1 MYNSK
6 NNTHCSKGGR
16 NRSAFTL
23 DEVKRMFKELPY
35 NRIGLSIRLL
45 LATGMK
51 PKELLAL
58 EPHHISEDGSII
70 TIEQELHVDGQNVF
84 IGPTKTPYGCRH
96 IPVPSILHMVVR
108 ELRNTCTNYI
118 WEDSLSKIPC
128 HPSVFR
134 FEYRSA
140 LKAIHDIRVLPPY
153 RCRHTYILMMETLGT
168 NTQLLQQITGQAS
181 RNIMGE
187 YLRFDLLSAEESVEA
202 LVALLS

>member
-1 MYNSK
+1 MHNPK
-6 NNTHCSKGGR
+6 TNTPCSKGNR
-16 NRSAFTL
+16 DRSAFTL

-70 TIEQELHVDGQNVF
+70 AIEQELHVDGQNVF
-84 IGPTKTPYGCRH
+84 IGSTKTPYGCRH
-96 IPVPSILHMVVR
+96 IPAPSILHMAVR

>member
-1 MYNSK
+1 MYNPK
-6 NNTHCSKGGR
+6 NNTQCSKGGR

-58 EPHHISEDGSII
+58 EPHHISEDGSMIA
-70 TIEQELHVDGQNVF
+70 IEQELHVDGQNVF
-84 IGPTKTPYGCRH
+84 VGPTKTPYGCRH
-96 IPVPSILHMVVR
+96 IPVPSILHIAVR

-128 HPSVFR
+128 HPSEFR
-134 FEYRSA
+134 VEYRSA
-140 LKAIHDIRVLPPY
+140 LKAIHGIRVLPPY
-153 RCRHTYILMMETLGT
+153 HCRHTYILLMETLGT
-168 NTQLLQQITGQAS
+168 NTQLLQQITGQAP
-181 RNIMGE
+181 RNIMDE
-187 YLRFDLLSAEESVEA
+187 YICFDLLSAKNASET
-202 LVALLS
+202 LSSFLG